1 MGLKKLNETSK
12 IVDELTADAVKKEKL
27 LTRKEKEASES
38 LDKITEAM
46 QEASAS
52 KAEMEKIEQFLAV
65 EEKKIEK
72 DREVVNKQLEKVLP
86 LIEEAKTAVSGLT
99 KKNIENIRA
108 FMNPPEAV
116 RHVLKA
122 VLAIFGNKDESW
134 NSMKNFL
141 KVCK

>member
-1 MGLKKLNETSK
+1 MAT
-12 IVDELTADAVKKEKL
+12 
-27 LTRKEKEASES
+27 
-38 LDKITEAM
+38 
-46 QEASAS
+46 
-52 KAEMEKIEQFLAV
+52 

-72 DREVVNKQLEKVLP
+72 DKKEVMIQLDKVQP
-86 LIEEAKTAVSGLT
+86 LIEEAKTAVSGLS

-122 VLAIFGNKDESW
+122 VLTIFGNKDDTW

>member
-1 MGLKKLNETSK
+1 M
-12 IVDELTADAVKKEKL
+12 IQ
-27 LTRKEKEASES
+27 
-38 LDKITEAM
+38 LDKV
-46 QEASAS
+46 Q
-52 KAEMEKIEQFLAV
+52 
-65 EEKKIEK
+65 
-72 DREVVNKQLEKVLP
+72 P
-86 LIEEAKTAVSGLT
+86 LIEEAKTAVSGLS

-122 VLAIFGNKDESW
+122 VLTNFGNKDDTW